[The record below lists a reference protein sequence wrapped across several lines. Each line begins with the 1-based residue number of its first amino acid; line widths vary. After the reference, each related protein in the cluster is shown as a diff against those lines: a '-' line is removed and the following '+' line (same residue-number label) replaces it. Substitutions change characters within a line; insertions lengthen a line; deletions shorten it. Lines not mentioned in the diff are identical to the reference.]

1 METFE
6 VIFSAPLPAN
16 PYAVLHR
23 RPNTVFLADV
33 GFGFGAGTG
42 GAITRVG
49 FFGMGVCLRP
59 SSSSALRIA
68 IALLARTIAALALRR
83 MSIAI

>member
-1 METFE
+1 
-6 VIFSAPLPAN
+6 VI
-16 PYAVLHR
+16 HR
-23 RPNTVFLADV
+23 RPSTVLFADA
-33 GFGFGAGTG
+33 GFGFGAGTD

-68 IALLARTIAALALRR
+68 IALLARMIAALALRR